1 MVDQPTSPTPKRPRI
16 SGKLT
21 LPPTAPGMNK
31 LGPNNR
37 AIEGKGDTVGPDMP
51 NTETGDDKTEK
62 KNRKKESD
70 AEILERI
77 RKRMDRCI
85 AAESDN
91 RKAAVDDRKF
101 KAGVQ
106 WPADVAAQRN
116 TDKRPMITN
125 NRMKTFVHQVTNPAR
140 ENRPQINI
148 SPIGDRAD
156 KEGAK
161 IFEGLI
167 RSIERDSHA
176 DIAYDTSLDDA
187 VTSGWG
193 YMRLLTDWKSST
205 SFDQVLVI
213 KRVRNP
219 FTVYLDPDRQ
229 EPDGSDAR
237 YGFVTEIIPEDQFKE
252 DYPDAQPI
260 PFEMGGQGEKFRSW
274 VVKDGIRVVEY
285 YEITEKARRLVSLS
299 SGYVGWFD
307 DLDDI
312 AKQKI
317 KNGTFDILDE
327 RMSPEPVVMYYKATA
342 LEVLEEKEWIGR
354 WIPIIQV
361 IGDEID
367 IEGKVT
373 LSGIIRDAKDAQ
385 RMSNYWNTSMTEN
398 VALAP
403 KTHYIMT
410 EGQMEG
416 HEQEWKTANTRPR
429 PALTYKAEDV
439 NGHASPPPQRVA
451 APEVPS
457 GIAAALMQ
465 AEQEM
470 QATTGI
476 RFDASIGER
485 MADESGR
492 AIRELSRKTDI
503 GAFHYYDNFRRS
515 LEFLGKQIVD
525 AIPKLYTRRQVV
537 TILRMDDKEENI
549 TIDPMMGQAYKE
561 TKTEKGLM
569 RYFNPSFAEW
579 GVTVDAGPSY
589 ATRRQEAAESMMEF
603 VKALPN
609 TAQLVMDLIASEM
622 DWPGADKI
630 AARLAK
636 AIPPQLL
643 TADLKDIPP
652 QIQALIQNLEQQ
664 SKQLQQQ
671 LQAAMKAM
679 NDKEADREI
688 DREKVQN
695 EYEAKLLAI
704 IAKTED
710 TGKKIAVEHA
720 KFTAETIIEE
730 MRSRRTQEH
739 EMNMARI
746 GASKPDEKPDGQH
759 AEQNQSP
766 DTGDRGA

>member
-1 MVDQPTSPTPKRPRI
+1 
-16 SGKLT
+16 
-21 LPPTAPGMNK
+21 
-31 LGPNNR
+31 
-37 AIEGKGDTVGPDMP
+37 
-51 NTETGDDKTEK
+51 
-62 KNRKKESD
+62 
-70 AEILERI
+70 
-77 RKRMDRCI
+77 
-85 AAESDN
+85 
-91 RKAAVDDRKF
+91 
-101 KAGVQ
+101 
-106 WPADVAAQRN
+106 
-116 TDKRPMITN
+116 
-125 NRMKTFVHQVTNPAR
+125 
-140 ENRPQINI
+140 
-148 SPIGDRAD
+148 
-156 KEGAK
+156 
-161 IFEGLI
+161 
-167 RSIERDSHA
+167 
-176 DIAYDTSLDDA
+176 
-187 VTSGWG
+187 
-193 YMRLLTDWKSST
+193 
-205 SFDQVLVI
+205 
-213 KRVRNP
+213 
-219 FTVYLDPDRQ
+219 
-229 EPDGSDAR
+229 
-237 YGFVTEIIPEDQFKE
+237 
-252 DYPDAQPI
+252 
-260 PFEMGGQGEKFRSW
+260 
-274 VVKDGIRVVEY
+274 
-285 YEITEKARRLVSLS
+285 
-299 SGYVGWFD
+299 
-307 DLDDI
+307 
-312 AKQKI
+312 
-317 KNGTFDILDE
+317 
-327 RMSPEPVVMYYKATA
+327 
-342 LEVLEEKEWIGR
+342 
-354 WIPIIQV
+354 
-361 IGDEID
+361 
-367 IEGKVT
+367 
-373 LSGIIRDAKDAQ
+373 
-385 RMSNYWNTSMTEN
+385 
-398 VALAP
+398 
-403 KTHYIMT
+403 
-410 EGQMEG
+410 
-416 HEQEWKTANTRPR
+416 
-429 PALTYKAEDV
+429 
-439 NGHASPPPQRVA
+439 
-451 APEVPS
+451 
-457 GIAAALMQ
+457 MQ

-710 TGKKIAVEHA
+710 TGKKIAVEQA